1 MLNNLFRVC
10 WNLKNADIICYMLTL
25 FVSLQQENSKQ
36 YEKLVKMVNIEGEN
50 LCIFWRTWGNS
61 IKFSGKMWL
70 MIILK
75 VTKNQG
81 FILSLEN
88 IFLETLQGE
97 DQIDPP
103 PPPSRFRV
111 NQFCPC
117 KVSTN
122 VLRSVGY
129 TLMKKLFSPNRL
141 NDAMLSTVIV
151 FNLFRNT
158 SYVPNSI

>member
-10 WNLKNADIICYMLTL
+10 WNLKNADIVCYMLTL

-103 PPPSRFRV
+103 PPPAVLGLTNSVPAKFQPMFFDPLVIHWWR
-111 NQFCPC
+111 NYSPQIGWMMPC
-117 KVSTN
+117 L
-122 VLRSVGY
+122 VL
-129 TLMKKLFSPNRL
+129 
-141 NDAMLSTVIV
+141 
-151 FNLFRNT
+151 
-158 SYVPNSI
+158 